1 VGIVGVDEVGRG
13 CLVGNVVAAAVI
25 LPDKFTLPGLND
37 SKKLSEKKRNILYL
51 QITQQCH
58 WAIGMANA
66 QEIDKINILQATMLA
81 MKRAVI
87 NLNTD
92 YNQLLVDGSRCPD
105 LPNCQAIIKGDLSEP
120 CISAASIVAKVT
132 RDKQMMAL
140 DKHYP
145 QYGFSKH
152 KGYGTQQH
160 LSALK
165 EFGCLVQHHRL
176 SFKPVKN
183 LLQAVLS
190 EHLAP

>member
-92 YNQLLVDGSRCPD
+92 YNQLLVDGNRCPD